1 MFTKWKE
8 KDMLA
13 SERPKEAFEAG
24 GNTGIE
30 IVIHKA
36 IEKGEWSQESKIWIG
51 QDMHGINT
59 VGAQTI
65 KERGA
70 WQPVAIY

>member
-1 MFTKWKE
+1 
-8 KDMLA
+8 MLA

-36 IEKGEWSQESKIWIG
+36 IEKGEWSQESKI
-51 QDMHGINT
+51 
-59 VGAQTI
+59 
-65 KERGA
+65 
-70 WQPVAIY
+70 